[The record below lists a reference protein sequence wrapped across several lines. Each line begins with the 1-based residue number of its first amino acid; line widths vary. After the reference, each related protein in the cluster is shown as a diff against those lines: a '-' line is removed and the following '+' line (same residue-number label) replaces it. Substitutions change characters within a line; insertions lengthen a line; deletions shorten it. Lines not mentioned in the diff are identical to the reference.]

1 MFSDMCEMI
10 IGIEIVI
17 VKYFLNCVDDY
28 GICYD
33 FFNYFI
39 GCFIFDVFGKLFFG

>member
-1 MFSDMCEMI
+1 MFSDTRETI

-17 VKYFLNCVDDY
+17 VKYFSNRVDDY
-28 GICYD
+28 GIRYD